1 MTQDNAATADAVARK
16 GLHKE
21 ERPKL
26 DYQAFAPMVTLM
38 LWRYRQE
45 VLTFF
50 SISSLLLPSVSIV
63 TNKLESD
70 VLNFFWTAMCNL
82 HTCGTILQLHQL
94 CTKAHPSLAL
104 SRWLFFFAPNYFI
117 STHCRSKILSTKAP
131 RDCTSFSSLCYL
143 LPLCCNNNDST
154 LHACLFTASGI

>member
-63 TNKLESD
+63 TTSWNQTSLTFFEPPCAIYTPAARFCNCI
-70 VLNFFWTAMCNL
+70 NFAPRHTRLLRCRDDCFFL
-82 HTCGTILQLHQL
+82 HQTIL
-94 CTKAHPSLAL
+94 
-104 SRWLFFFAPNYFI
+104 F

-154 LHACLFTASGI
+154 LHTCLFTASGI